1 MVGLIIILFYFTALG
16 LWISWRWFFIIYF
29 FVHINMDYYLLN
41 RQELLPKAKD
51 RYYNGGG
58 KEKAAKYYLENKED
72 LQGNSK
78 NKYKN
83 VSEEE
88 KN

>member
-1 MVGLIIILFYFTALG
+1 MVGLIIILFYFMALG
-16 LWISWRWFFIIYF
+16 LWISWRRFFIIYF

-58 KEKAAKYYLENKED
+58 KEKAAKYYLENKD
-72 LQGNSK
+72 VLQENSK

-88 KN
+88 RN